1 MNTLNM
7 AIIAAAPNQPPNLTG
22 GGVGAASGAT
32 VAGLLVAAW
41 LAAKWKKEITGDTRK
56 YVFAAI
62 VMTACLAYGTGVVA
76 QFIGTINQTAGTV
89 STTLTSTT
97 TGQ

>member
-1 MNTLNM
+1 MNTLSTL
-7 AIIAAAPNQPPNLTG
+7 IAAAPNQPPNLTG

-32 VAGLLVAAW
+32 LAGLIVAAW

-89 STTLTSTT
+89 GTTLTSTT